1 MEDTTKARFD
11 PGCLPFFWL
20 LPIIVS
26 VLVGLCLLPVP
37 QSCRPN
43 WLRKFAA
50 EADAED
56 IKGINAGRHRSWN
69 HWTAFLTA
77 LAAIG
82 LLTSVIHSLTFSQ
95 NSLVAL
101 FVFPWVCM
109 PHCDRVTAYKKQAIA
124 LLITLTRR
132 PRATPFSLLVLY
144 LVLLSCQVI
153 VWSSEYESRSSIATQ
168 LLAAEFCLAAVC
180 ITMILVMPMR
190 DPNWSFVGIGSSKHP
205 PTSDLVSPEDNI
217 SLLQW
222 MTVFWMSPLIRLG
235 SQRQIHDQDVWFLP
249 FEFQH
254 TRLHL
259 LFRDLKGS
267 VLVRLLKANSI
278 DLIIVVVLGVFEL
291 LLQFSAPVLLQQ
303 LLRAIEDSRTRPAII
318 YAILTGVTR
327 LIKTQ
332 SGIFSLWFARRCY
345 ERSRGEMIT
354 MIYEKT
360 LNRKVFSSPTEIPE
374 EKHQE
379 QENPT
384 KRSRLHMM
392 VRSLSKILR
401 LDAIQR
407 LLQIQQHTQQ
417 NKSPASMG
425 KILNLMKNDVYEV
438 AQRFWEFESLF
449 TKPLTLILSVI
460 LIWQLLG
467 WSCLIGVAC
476 VLIAQ
481 LLNIFFVR
489 ILVRLEKLRRTV
501 TDTRLNISSQY
512 VESIRHLRWYDWQE
526 SWLGRAL
533 EVRKNELHLRIV
545 TGLWMAC
552 TVVFSNALS
561 SSLFPV
567 VAFAAYTL
575 ITRQPLTVDIAFPAI
590 QLFTILDSAL
600 RNVPKLITV
609 LLNASVALG
618 RINDFMAEANKEDA
632 NSTVHSTDLTI
643 QLEAASF
650 AWPGVDKNILE
661 NVNVRFEV
669 GFTVICGRVGQGKTA
684 LLQAILG
691 ELDQKS
697 GNVYRPDEMF
707 GYCTQLPWL
716 QSMSIRENILF
727 TSSYD
732 EDRYK
737 QTLEACALIPDLASF
752 EHGDLSNIG
761 ENGIGLSGGQKARV
775 ALARAVYSRAK
786 ILLLDDPLAALD
798 HDTATHIVK
807 KLFQGPLAKDR
818 IVVLVTHRVDLV
830 APLADDIWEVHDS
843 GVRHLDSGSIETQN
857 QGFSTHPP
865 NSVENEAPS
874 KEADDERNA
883 IPDEFIEEE
892 HRAQGGVMAS
902 VYWRYIKAGDLRLWA
917 IMVVIILIQRFFR
930 VADYY
935 FLKEWGEAYERSAAV
950 ARADLV
956 SGFFSWFPPP
966 AINVRPW
973 LIVYLS
979 IALAKA
985 VSSLAINVTLLA
997 IVYVAGRQLFENI
1010 LRRVSGAR
1018 FRFYDTTPIGRLMNR
1033 LTSDFGTLD
1042 GGIGSKFSEIAW
1054 CAISW
1059 VTAMIV
1065 IASTTPIFLI
1075 FSILLTATFVYIFMQ
1090 FLPLSQN
1097 LRRLEMVSLTPLM
1110 SNFGILLE
1118 GLSTVRAFRAQ
1129 SQFQS
1134 KIIAVTDTFQKMDH
1148 FYWSLQ
1154 AWLMYRLDLI
1164 AAVSTFCLTLL
1175 ALYENLSPG
1184 LTAFVLITAS
1194 GFVSNTHAL
1203 CRYYGSLQM
1212 DFVSVERIVELLDLE
1227 QEDTGDIMPPAA
1239 WPSSRDDIV
1248 FDQVTLKYAENLPP
1262 ALEDVTFHIPGGS
1275 TTAII
1280 GRTGSGKSTL
1290 ALALL
1295 ATIRPSADNGGSIKI
1310 GSMDLSRVDVHALRQ
1325 RITFVAQDPV
1335 LFPGTLRQNLDPTN
1349 SYTTAQCEVVLEQIL
1364 KTTRSV
1370 ATTSASSV
1378 ATTQN
1383 HTELSLVTNI
1393 ATGGKNLSQ
1402 GQRQLV
1408 GLGRAI
1414 LRRSPI
1420 VILDEATASID
1431 STTAADVQRIL
1442 REELQESTVIMIAHR
1457 VEAVQAANWAI
1468 ALDKGKVAHVGP
1480 ADEVIARRFTE
1491 QTAAKE

>member
-1 MEDTTKARFD
+1 MTK
-11 PGCLPFFWL
+11 
-20 LPIIVS
+20 
-26 VLVGLCLLPVP
+26 
-37 QSCRPN
+37 
-43 WLRKFAA
+43 
-50 EADAED
+50 
-56 IKGINAGRHRSWN
+56 
-69 HWTAFLTA
+69 
-77 LAAIG
+77 
-82 LLTSVIHSLTFSQ
+82 
-95 NSLVAL
+95 
-101 FVFPWVCM
+101 
-109 PHCDRVTAYKKQAIA
+109 
-124 LLITLTRR
+124 R
-132 PRATPFSLLVLY
+132 PRVTPFSLLVLY
-144 LVLLSCQVI
+144 LVLLSCEAVS
-153 VWSSEYESRSSIATQ
+153 WCSEDESQPSVATQ
-168 LLAAEFCLAAVC
+168 LLATELCIAAVS
-180 ITMILVMPMR
+180 IVMILIMPMR
-190 DPNWSFVGIGSSKHP
+190 DPNWSVVGIGSSKCL
-205 PTSDLVSPEDNI
+205 PTSNLISPEDNI

-249 FEFQH
+249 YEFQH
-254 TRLHL
+254 TRLHM

-267 VLVRLLKANSI
+267 VLIRLLQANGI

-303 LLRAIEDSRTRPAII
+303 LLRAIEDSRTRPAVI
-318 YAILTGVTR
+318 YATITGITR
-327 LIKTQ
+327 LIKAQ
-332 SGIFSLWFARRCY
+332 SGVFSLWFARRCY
-345 ERSRGEMIT
+345 ERSRGEMVT

-360 LNRKVFSSPTEIPE
+360 LNRKVFSSPTETPE
-374 EKHQE
+374 ENHQG
-379 QENPT
+379 QEVLI
-384 KRSRLHMM
+384 KRSGLRTMM
-392 VRSLSKILR
+392 HSLSKFFR
-401 LDAIQR
+401 LDVIQR
-407 LLQIQQHTQQ
+407 LLQLQEHAQQ

-425 KILNLMKNDVYEV
+425 KVLNLMKNDVYEV
-438 AQRFWEFESLF
+438 AQRFWEFESLV
-449 TKPLTLILSVI
+449 TKPLTLVLSIV

-476 VLIAQ
+476 VFIAQ

-489 ILVRLEKLRRTV
+489 ILVRLEKVRRTI
-501 TDTRLNISSQY
+501 TDARLNISSQY
-512 VESIRHLRWYDWQE
+512 IESMRHLRWYDWQE
-526 SWLGRAL
+526 SWLGRVL
-533 EVRKNELHLRIV
+533 ETRKNELHLRII
-545 TGLWMAC
+545 TGLWMTC
-552 TVVFSNALS
+552 TVAFSNGLS

-575 ITRQPLTVDIAFPAI
+575 ITRQPLTVDVAFPAI
-590 QLFTILDSAL
+590 QLFAILDTAL
-600 RNVPKLITV
+600 RDVPKLITV
-609 LLNASVALG
+609 LINASVALG
-618 RINDFMAEANKEDA
+618 RINDFMAEANKEDV

-643 QLEAASF
+643 LLEAASF
-650 AWPGVDKNILE
+650 AWPGDDKNILD
-661 NVNVRFEV
+661 NVDVRFEI

-697 GNVYRPDEMF
+697 GKIYRPDEIF

-732 EDRYK
+732 EHRYK
-737 QTLEACALIPDLASF
+737 QTLEACALIEDLASF
-752 EHGDLSNIG
+752 KHGDLSNIG

-798 HDTATHIVK
+798 HDTAVYIVK
-807 KLFQGPLAKDR
+807 KLFQGPLTKDR
-818 IVVLVTHRVDLV
+818 MVLLVTHRVDLV
-830 APLADDIWEVHDS
+830 APLADNIWEVHDS
-843 GVRHLDSGSIETQN
+843 TVRRLDSSFIGIQSES
-857 QGFSTHPP
+857 FSTRPQNP
-865 NSVENEAPS
+865 AENEIPS
-874 KEADDERNA
+874 KEADDEHNA
-883 IPDEFIEEE
+883 IPDKFIEEE
-892 HRAQGGVMAS
+892 YRAQGGVMAS
-902 VYWRYIKAGDLRLWA
+902 VYWHYIKAGDLRLWA
-917 IMVVIILIQRFFR
+917 IMVIFILIQRFFR

-935 FLKEWGEAYERSAAV
+935 FLKEWGEAYEKSAAASTV
-950 ARADLV
+950 DLV
-956 SGFFSWFPPP
+956 SGFFSRFPSP
-966 AINVRPW
+966 AVNVRPW
-973 LIVYLS
+973 LIVYLG

-985 VSSLAINVTLLA
+985 MSSLAINITLLA
-997 IVYVAGRQLFENI
+997 IIYVAGRQLFGDV

-1042 GGIGSKFSEIAW
+1042 GGIGNKFSQMTW
-1054 CAISW
+1054 SGVSW
-1059 VTAMIV
+1059 VTAIV
-1065 IASTTPIFLI
+1065 VVASTTPMFLI

-1097 LRRLEMVSLTPLM
+1097 LRRLEMISLTPLM
-1110 SNFGILLE
+1110 SNFGILLD
-1118 GLSTVRAFRAQ
+1118 GLSTVRAFHAQ

-1154 AWLMYRLDLI
+1154 AWLMYRFDLI
-1164 AAVSTFCLTLL
+1164 VALSTFCLTLL
-1175 ALYENLSPG
+1175 ALYEDLSPG
-1184 LTAFVLITAS
+1184 LTAFVLTTAS

-1203 CRYYGSLQM
+1203 CRFYGSLQM
-1212 DFVSVERIVELLDLE
+1212 DFVSVERIIELLDLE
-1227 QEDTGDIMPPAA
+1227 QEDTGDVMPPAA
-1239 WPSSRDDIV
+1239 WPSSRDDIT

-1295 ATIRPSADNGGSIKI
+1295 ATIRPTADNGGSIKI
-1310 GSMDLSRVDVHALRQ
+1310 GSMDLSKVDVHALRQ

-1335 LFPGTLRQNLDPTN
+1335 LFPGTLEQNLDPTN
-1349 SYTTAQCEVVLEQIL
+1349 SYTVAEREAVLEQIL

-1370 ATTSASSV
+1370 ATTSSSSAAV
-1378 ATTQN
+1378 AQN
-1383 HTELSLVTNI
+1383 HMELSLDTNI

-1402 GQRQLV
+1402 GQRQLI

-1431 STTAADVQRIL
+1431 STTAADIQRIL

-1457 VEAVQAANWAI
+1457 VEAVRAANWAI

-1491 QTAAKE
+1491 QAAAEE